1 LLKVYVLAEFKEFG
15 GTVMKLSRRDFGRGV
30 LGAAAVVA
38 VAPQAIAKQGGVT
51 AVDCHA
57 HVFRVGLPL
66 ADVRR
71 YAPDYDA
78 TPADYV
84 KMLDANGMSHGVLI
98 QPSFLGADNSYLI
111 GALREYP
118 KRLRGVA
125 VVEPTVTRGELNA
138 MNEAGVV
145 GIRLN
150 LIGKPDP
157 VFGQDDWQALLRHV
171 AELGWQVEIHV
182 EAVRLPQITGPLL
195 NAGVNIVVDHFGRPN
210 PKLGVNDP
218 HFGYLLSLGKTRRI
232 WVKISAAYRNG
243 KDEAGDRT
251 AVDAMAPLRENFGLD
266 RLLWGSDWPH
276 TQFESQIKY
285 AAMRA
290 QLDSW
295 LPNAADRKVVL
306 AEAPK
311 DLFRLG

>member
-1 LLKVYVLAEFKEFG
+1 
-15 GTVMKLSRRDFGRGV
+15 MKLSRRDFGRGI
-30 LGAAAVVA
+30 LGAAAVLA
-38 VAPQAIAKQGGVT
+38 VAPQAMAQQGSEIAI
-51 AVDCHA
+51 DCHA

-84 KMLDANGMSHGVLI
+84 KMLDANGMSHGILI
-98 QPSFLGADNSYLI
+98 QPSFLGTDNSYLI
-111 GALREYP
+111 TALRDYP

-125 VVEPTVTRGELNA
+125 VVEPTVARDELVA
-138 MNEAGVV
+138 MNETGVV

-157 VFGQDDWQALLRHV
+157 AFEQDDWRTLLRHV
-171 AELGWQVEIHV
+171 ADLGWQVEVHV
-182 EAVRLPQITGPLL
+182 EASRLPQIVGPLL
-195 NAGVNIVVDHFGRPN
+195 KAGVNVVVDHFGRPD
-210 PKLGVNDP
+210 PKLGVTDP
-218 HFGYLLSLGKTRRI
+218 GFDYLLSTGKTRRV

-243 KDEAGDRT
+243 KDGAGDKI
-251 AVDAMAPLRENFGLD
+251 ALDAMAPLRAHFGLD

-276 TQFESQIKY
+276 TQFESQTNY

-290 QLDSW
+290 QLDTW
-295 LPNAADRKVVL
+295 LPDAADRKVL
-306 AEAPK
+306 LSESPRS
-311 DLFRLG
+311 LFRLG

>member
-1 LLKVYVLAEFKEFG
+1 
-15 GTVMKLSRRDFGRGV
+15 MKLSRRDFGRGV

-38 VAPQAIAKQGGVT
+38 VAPQHAIAKQGGVT

-98 QPSFLGADNSYLI
+98 QPSFLGTDNSYLI

-125 VVEPTVTRGELNA
+125 VVEPTVTRGELVA

-157 VFGQDDWQALLRHV
+157 DFGQDDWRALLRQV
-171 AELGWQVEIHV
+171 ADLGWQVEVHV
-182 EAVRLPQITGPLL
+182 EAVRLPQIAGPLL
-195 NAGVNIVVDHFGRPN
+195 SVGVNVVVDHFGRPD

-243 KDEAGDRT
+243 KDGAGDRT
-251 AVDAMAPLRENFGLD
+251 AVDAMRPLRENFGLD

-306 AEAPK
+306 AEAPRG
-311 DLFRLG
+311 LFHLG

>member
-1 LLKVYVLAEFKEFG
+1 
-15 GTVMKLSRRDFGRGV
+15 MKLSRRDFGRGI
-30 LGAAAVVA
+30 LGAAAVLA
-38 VAPQAIAKQGGVT
+38 VAPQAMAQQGSEIAI
-51 AVDCHA
+51 DCHA

-84 KMLDANGMSHGVLI
+84 KMLDANGMSHGILI
-98 QPSFLGADNSYLI
+98 QPSFLGTDNSYLI
-111 GALREYP
+111 TALRDYP

-125 VVEPTVTRGELNA
+125 VVEPTVARDELVA
-138 MNEAGVV
+138 MNETGVV

-157 VFGQDDWQALLRHV
+157 AFEQDDWRTLLRHV
-171 AELGWQVEIHV
+171 ADLGWQVEVHV
-182 EAVRLPQITGPLL
+182 EASRLPQIVGPLL
-195 NAGVNIVVDHFGRPN
+195 KAGVNVVVDHFGRPD
-210 PKLGVNDP
+210 PKLGVTDP
-218 HFGYLLSLGKTRRI
+218 GFDYLLSTGKTRRV

-243 KDEAGDRT
+243 KDGAGDKI
-251 AVDAMAPLRENFGLD
+251 ALDAMAPLRAHFGLD

-276 TQFESQIKY
+276 TQFESQINY

-290 QLDSW
+290 QLDTW
-295 LPNAADRKVVL
+295 LPDAADRKVVL
-306 AEAPK
+306 AEAPRS
-311 DLFRLG
+311 LFRLEPIPVGRI

>member
-1 LLKVYVLAEFKEFG
+1 MNLER
-15 GTVMKLSRRDFGRGV
+15 TVMKLSRRDFGQGV
-30 LGAAAVVA
+30 LGAAAVLA
-38 VAPQAIAKQGGVT
+38 VAPQAMAKQGGVT

-98 QPSFLGADNSYLI
+98 QPSFLGTDNGYLI
-111 GALREYP
+111 ATLREYP
-118 KRLRGVA
+118 KRLRGVV
-125 VVEPTVTRGELNA
+125 VVEPNVARDELVA

-157 VFGQDDWQALLRHV
+157 AFDQDDWRALLRHV
-171 AELGWQVEIHV
+171 ADLGWQVEIHV
-182 EAVRLPQITGPLL
+182 EAQWLPQIAGPLL
-195 NAGVNIVVDHFGRPN
+195 SAGVKVVVDHFGRPD
-210 PKLGVNDP
+210 PKLGVTDP
-218 HFGYLLSLGKTRRI
+218 GFRYLLSLGASRRV
-232 WVKISAAYRNG
+232 WVKVSAAYRNG
-243 KDEAGDRT
+243 KDGVGDKI
-251 AVDAMAPLRENFGLD
+251 ALDAMVPLRASFGLD

-276 TQFESQIKY
+276 TQFENQIKY

-290 QLDSW
+290 QLDTW

-306 AEAPK
+306 AEAPR